1 MEETAI
7 VLHDALGRWPEDL
20 GFTTPPGW
28 IRPDHHEEEG
38 PAGRQAFV
46 SVTAPALVAGPVQP
60 QHVDPAL
67 IDYFQQQL
75 EGHYR
80 ADMFLGPH
88 DLIGTVSAQ
97 YQLIDKLVR
106 CAKGETRQGL
116 LRVGAA
122 YAALVGWLYQD
133 AYDMDGAAFWRGI
146 TQEIAMRS
154 RDPHLIGYS
163 LVNQAQ
169 VRTDLGDGHAVVDLC
184 EAALDDVDRLVPK
197 VRIMAMQQH
206 AHGASL
212 IGERGLVDL
221 LIDQADRLLRR
232 VDDDLPWGNACR
244 MDTRISRSAARYLLR
259 PSRARCGGRRSV
271 DTGAL
276 RRTGDG
282 PSRPRGVHGQA
293 GDGGRSSAGAGSG
306 GGARA
311 HGGADRV
318 GDPLGQDAPGVGHSG
333 ACDAAVAGCPGR
345 PGSRRDSGACDRG
358 ELSVSKGPVPLTD
371 SAIEGRLLELR
382 GWSRVGDEITR
393 SFGIRYHGGVAMIVH
408 VADVERLIG
417 HHADIDLRWDRI
429 RFGITTHDAGY
440 KLTDADFD
448 LAARIDQIA
457 AAHGAEPEA

>member
-1 MEETAI
+1 MGRNDALRTARLRAGWRSVEQAAAALTEHGQRLLDDRQFTVSARTWRRWEGARPGWPAEYTAI

-28 IRPDHHEEEG
+28 IRPEHHEE
-38 PAGRQAFV
+38 ADVKRRAFV
-46 SVTAPALVAGPVQP
+46 SVTAAALVAGPVAP

-106 CAKGETRQGL
+106 SAKGETRRGL

-133 AYDMDGAAFWRGI
+133 AGDLDGAHFWRGV

-169 VRTDLGDGHAVVDLC
+169 VRTDLGDGPAVIDLC
-184 EAALDDVDRLVPK
+184 EAALEDSEHLVPK
-197 VRIMAMQQH
+197 VRIMAMQQQ

-212 IGERGLVDL
+212 TQDRGAV
-221 LIDQADRLLRR
+221 DRLLDEAGALLGR

-244 MDTRISRSAARYLLR
+244 RTPGYLEVQRATCYGRLGLGAEAVSLWSQVLDVVPQAARR
-259 PSRARCGGRRSV
+259 
-271 DTGAL
+271 D
-276 RRTGDG
+276 
-282 PSRPRGVHGQA
+282 RGVYLARHA
-293 GDGGRSSAGAGSG
+293 TAAAGAGEPEQAVEI
-306 GGARA
+306 ARTVA
-311 HGGADRV
+311 EIAVETRSARMRRELATLQRAMRPWH
-318 GDPLGQDAPGVGHSG
+318 DAPVGRDLTEALAS
-333 ACDAAVAGCPGR
+333 VTE
-345 PGSRRDSGACDRG
+345 GS
-358 ELSVSKGPVPLTD
+358 
-371 SAIEGRLLELR
+371 
-382 GWSRVGDEITR
+382 
-393 SFGIRYHGGVAMIVH
+393 
-408 VADVERLIG
+408 
-417 HHADIDLRWDRI
+417 
-429 RFGITTHDAGY
+429 
-440 KLTDADFD
+440 
-448 LAARIDQIA
+448 
-457 AAHGAEPEA
+457 

>member
-1 MEETAI
+1 MGHNDALRAARLRVGWRTIGQAAQQLTRHGQQLLDDVQFTVSARTWRRWEGERPGWPSEETAI

-28 IRPDHHEEEG
+28 IRPEHHEE
-38 PAGRQAFV
+38 ADMRRRAFV
-46 SVTAPALVAGPVQP
+46 SVTAAALVAGPVAP

-106 CAKGETRQGL
+106 SAKGETRRGL

-133 AYDMDGAAFWRGI
+133 AGDMDGAHFWRGV

-169 VRTDLGDGHAVVDLC
+169 VRTDLGDGPAVVDLC
-184 EAALDDVDRLVPK
+184 EAALDDAGRLVPK
-197 VRIMAMQQH
+197 VRIMALQQQ

-212 IGERGLVDL
+212 TGDRGAVDL
-221 LIDQADRLLRR
+221 LIDQADALLAR

-244 MDTRISRSAARYLLR
+244 RTPGYLEIQRATCYGRLGLGGEAVSLWEQVLDIVPETARR
-259 PSRARCGGRRSV
+259 
-271 DTGAL
+271 D
-276 RRTGDG
+276 
-282 PSRPRGVHGQA
+282 RGVYLARHA
-293 GDGGRSSAGAGSG
+293 TAAAGAGEPDQAVEI
-306 GGARA
+306 ARA
-311 HGGADRV
+311 VADIAIETRSARMRRELV
-318 GDPLGQDAPGVGHSG
+318 TLQQAMRPWQDAPVGQ
-333 ACDAAVAGCPGR
+333 
-345 PGSRRDSGACDRG
+345 
-358 ELSVSKGPVPLTD
+358 
-371 SAIEGRLLELR
+371 
-382 GWSRVGDEITR
+382 
-393 SFGIRYHGGVAMIVH
+393 
-408 VADVERLIG
+408 
-417 HHADIDLRWDRI
+417 
-429 RFGITTHDAGY
+429 
-440 KLTDADFD
+440 D
-448 LAARIDQIA
+448 LAEILAPVTE
-457 AAHGAEPEA
+457 GS